1 MDYATVRRSFLDLP
15 SEIRNQI
22 YQLSLVSTN
31 PIRLNYSYCPAK
43 NCGHLVS
50 RDKTISTPLLRVC
63 RKLQQE
69 ASSFVYAQNRF
80 DFERL
85 LDAQV
90 FLIIIGPAN
99 CRFLTR
105 LGTFTITYSRFGRL
119 PWSPSTR
126 PEFALQPFVHKWKY
140 FEDSIRRRR
149 LLQRSFVNSRSY
161 HQYEVVDYEGK
172 I

>member
-15 SEIRNQI
+15 PEIRNQI
-22 YQLSLVSTN
+22 YQLSLVSTD
-31 PIRLNYSYCPAK
+31 PIRLSRCPAK
-43 NCGHLVS
+43 NYGHLVS
-50 RDKTISTPLLRVC
+50 QDKTISTPLLRVC

-85 LDAQV
+85 LDAQF

-105 LGTFTITYSRFGRL
+105 LGSFTITYDRSGQL
-119 PWSPSTR
+119 PLS
-126 PEFALQPFVHKWKY
+126 FVHKWRC